1 MRELEE
7 DLTKKRIRGL
17 FIVKSG
23 GRGHDRDV
31 HKLILSDDGINLMPM
46 ESVSTG
52 LANKEKMVGKNVS
65 EGKKLTKQIKG
76 E

>member
-1 MRELEE
+1 
-7 DLTKKRIRGL
+7 
-17 FIVKSG
+17 
-23 GRGHDRDV
+23 
-31 HKLILSDDGINLMPM
+31 MPM

>member
-1 MRELEE
+1 VRELEE

-65 EGKKLTKQIKG
+65 EGIKLTKQIKG